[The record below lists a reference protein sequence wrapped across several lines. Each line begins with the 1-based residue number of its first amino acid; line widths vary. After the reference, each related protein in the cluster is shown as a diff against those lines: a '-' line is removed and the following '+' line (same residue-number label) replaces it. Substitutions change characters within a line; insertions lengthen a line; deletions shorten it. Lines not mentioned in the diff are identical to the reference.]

1 MAKRRAG
8 STRTQAVIAIVCAAV
23 LLGSLFVVATN
34 ETVPADGSNADG
46 SNAVS
51 SNAQANSDVLNAT
64 GVVPAPA
71 RALQGSGSGGG
82 GSATTTPGPYAEGR
96 ISVKAGGHFKAMLEY
111 KKTTTAA
118 PTP

>member
-23 LLGSLFVVATN
+23 LLGSLFVVAN

-51 SNAQANSDVLNAT
+51 SNTQANSDVLNAT

>member
-82 GSATTTPGPYAEGR
+82 SSATTDAPYAEGR
-96 ISVKAGGHFKAMLEY
+96 LSVKAGGHFKAMLEY

>member
-23 LLGSLFVVATN
+23 LLGSLFVVAN
-34 ETVPADGSNADG
+34 ETVPADGHNNADG
-46 SNAVS
+46 SNDVS
-51 SNAQANSDVLNAT
+51 SNTQASSDVLNAT

-71 RALQGSGSGGG
+71 RALQGAGGGG
-82 GSATTTPGPYAEGR
+82 GSSATTPGPFAEGR
-96 ISVKAGGHFKAMLEY
+96 ISVKAGGHFTAKLEY
-111 KKTTTAA
+111 KKTTTMA